1 MYTRNRIDQKW
12 VDPRG
17 CTRFWAST
25 SSNLPKTRRSLV
37 CVLHEPQPIVSNA
50 LTDTTCCGLGSSI
63 LLGCLGASMQ
73 FLGCRKM
80 LSHKRLWLVLSS
92 SVASMKGWLRR
103 EMHGKNRAI
112 PSFASRSLGAR
123 VELAKVLKIL
133 AAKRC
138 LVLLIR
144 PIDCFYARG
153 AKL

>member
-37 CVLHEPQPIVSNA
+37 CVSHEPQPIVSNA

-63 LLGCLGASMQ
+63 LHFGSRASMQ
-73 FLGCRKM
+73 FLVCRKM
-80 LSHKRLWLVLSS
+80 LPYKWLGLVLSS
-92 SVASMKGWLRR
+92 SVASMKGLLRR
-103 EMHGKNRAI
+103 KSHGKNRAI
-112 PSFASRSLGAR
+112 RSFASWSLSAR
-123 VELAKVLKIL
+123 VARAKVLKIL